1 MNCDEIERHLDEFLD
16 GELESRE
23 ADRFRMHLEACEEC
37 RRKLEFE
44 QILRGLIRG
53 AARRREVPLSVRTR
67 VLNALQE
74 PERAS
79 PRFAVGRRG
88 LRFAPS
94 LSMAAAVAVLLL
106 IVGTW
111 WWTGRARG
119 AVIVRAAVAY
129 HHGFVEGS
137 RSVDLESSS
146 PAEIAGWLREK
157 TGLPVGEESLRRMR
171 HKPSGACCC
180 TRFAYPVGFV
190 VYGLETHCVVLAMA
204 SDDAARSL
212 PEGRREI
219 VNGREI
225 IVCAVAGTNL
235 VVWFERP
242 LSCCLASN
250 MPADDLI
257 ALASSTW

>member
-1 MNCDEIERHLDEFLD
+1 MNCDEIARRLDEYLD

-23 ADRFRMHLEACEEC
+23 AERFRMHLESCEEC

-44 QILRGLIRG
+44 QILRGLIRR
-53 AARRREVPLSVRTR
+53 AVPRREVPLSVRTR
-67 VLNALQE
+67 VLSAVHE
-74 PERAS
+74 PEGAS
-79 PRFAVGRRG
+79 RRFGVGGRG
-88 LRFAPS
+88 ARFAPP

-119 AVIVRAAVAY
+119 AVIVRAAVTY
-129 HHGFVEGS
+129 HQGLVEGS
-137 RSVDLESSS
+137 RSVDMESSS

-157 TGLPVGEESLRRMR
+157 TGLPVREESLRRLKR
-171 HKPSGACCC
+171 EPCGACCC
-180 TRFAYPVGFV
+180 TRFAHPVGFV
-190 VYGLETHCVVLAMA
+190 VYEHGIHCVVLAVA
-204 SDDAARSL
+204 SEDAARSL
-212 PEGRREI
+212 REGRREI
-219 VNGREI
+219 VNGHEI

-235 VVWFERP
+235 VVWFDRP
-242 LSCCLASN
+242 LSCCLASS